1 MGIKI
6 EDMLPGVQYNGLS
19 TDKPGTVG
27 HSTVHVPTTS
37 ATLTAA
43 QVALGYIDNSSGTMT
58 LTLPTGTLL
67 GAYVGAT
74 RGTTLDLFVDNTGS
88 SIGAVTIAVATNG
101 IVSDA
106 AATTAASFGQLT
118 VAAGATGIGQFK
130 IMFSSATAYVFTRV
144 A

>member
-1 MGIKI
+1 MGVKI

-27 HSTVHVPTTS
+27 HTTVAIPTTT

-43 QVALGYIDNSSGTMT
+43 QVALGYIDNASGTMT
-58 LTLPTGTLL
+58 LTMPTGTLL
-67 GAYVGAT
+67 GAYLGAK
-74 RGTTLDLFVDNTGS
+74 RGTTMDLFVDNTGS
-88 SIGAVTIAVATNG
+88 SVGPITIAVGANG
-101 IVSDA
+101 ILSDA